1 MDPINFGLKFWAP
14 NKTLGLKNVWT
25 NVTVTAETWIYD
37 RYPEGI
43 GRHNVKMSVCLSFC
57 HVTFSK
63 MSAPEIYIRRP
74 YMSLSAIFGQ
84 MSLNPTFK
92 VWSKLDQ

>member
-1 MDPINFGLKFWAP
+1 MFGKIGP
-14 NKTLGLKNVWT
+14 
-25 NVTVTAETWIYD
+25 VTAETLIYD

-63 MSAPEIYIRRP
+63 MSALQNLHIAAVYVASRN
-74 YMSLSAIFGQ
+74 FGQ
-84 MSLNPTFK
+84 ISLNPTFK